1 MGRRHYVPMRRHHVI
16 PIRRHEDVALRR
28 LGDVLLRPRWVFHLR
43 RTCDVTGTYKET
55 SLRRLHD
62 VLLPGGTLVIRKTH
76 FTEQVPNT
84 A

>member
-28 LGDVLLRPRWVFHLR
+28 LGDVLLRRRWVFHSRL
-43 RTCDVTGTYKET
+43 TCDVTGTYKET

-76 FTEQVPNT
+76 FTEQLPNT